1 MATSRPPIQ
10 RADSWKHAAIAIC
23 DGVAGSASVLA
34 LISGYFLWNESKPKR
49 SQPRNT
55 TAIIAKYDD
64 ISINDKDN
72 HISFQYFIENNTDQ
86 DYELERSTGICLAVK
101 LGREKSLSPCLDNVQ
116 ENIHFPTFVPARQ
129 RVMFVIQTPKICT
142 KPFKFAN
149 SPEEQEKQREELEDC
164 VRNEMPN
171 VNGFVL
177 FDDYH
182 RYEIDF
188 PKSW

>member
-1 MATSRPPIQ
+1 MATSRPPIK

-23 DGVAGSASVLA
+23 DGVAGIASVLA
-34 LISGYFLWNESKPKR
+34 LISGYFLWNESKLKR

-55 TAIIAKYDD
+55 TAIIAKYAGIC
-64 ISINDKDN
+64 ISDKDN
-72 HISFQYFIENNTDQ
+72 HISFQYFLENNTDR
-86 DYELERSTGICLAVK
+86 DYKLESSTGICLAVK
-101 LGREKSLSPCLDNVQ
+101 LGREKSLSPCLDKVQ
-116 ENIHFPTFVPARQ
+116 EDIHFPTLVPARQ
-129 RVMFVIQTPKICT
+129 RVMFVIQTPKIYT
-142 KPFKFAN
+142 KAFKSAK
-149 SPEEQEKQREELEDC
+149 SPEEQEKQQEELEDY

-171 VNGFVL
+171 LGGFVL